1 MIDSWSMF
9 YTFFL
14 KKLFYKKLSLDNMKV
29 VENSDALQTYIYK
42 KLFDKIMFCLRKRSF
57 GFGPFLT
64 KIDIEP

>member
-42 KLFDKIMFCLRKRSF
+42 KLFDKIMFCLRECVLGSAHFIPK
-57 GFGPFLT
+57 LT
-64 KIDIEP
+64 